1 MGYVA
6 VWKALEQMVT
16 DFRKKELEIPTEV
29 MNDLKNA
36 KTLIRILKAEP
47 SRGDNIQKIEQCL
60 ENVESYLIS
69 EGQKEFGTEYADQW
83 LERLDKASKETGDE
97 EDKETRF
104 IPGLPRHRKWIRVA
118 SSADF
123 PLDKIKAIA
132 DKMSLSYTVHKNG
145 SLLVYGEDQNIK
157 DFVKKMA
164 SKYES
169 KAEKYRKKV
178 HNR

>member
-16 DFRKKELEIPTEV
+16 DFRKKGLRVPTEI
-29 MNDLKNA
+29 MSDLKNA

-47 SRGDNIQKIEQCL
+47 SHGETVQKIEQCL

-69 EGQKEFGTEYADQW
+69 EGQKEFGIEYADQW
-83 LERLDKASKETGDE
+83 LERLDKASREILDE

-104 IPGLPRHRKWIRVA
+104 IPGLPRHRKWIRVT
-118 SSADF
+118 SSTDL
-123 PLDKIKAIA
+123 PLEKLTKIA
-132 DKMSLSYTVHKNG
+132 DEMNLSYNVHKNG
-145 SLLVYGEDQNIK
+145 SLLVYGEDQSIK

-164 SKYES
+164 SKYGS

>member
-1 MGYVA
+1 MGYIA

-16 DFRKKELEIPTEV
+16 DFRKKGLRVPTEI
-29 MNDLKNA
+29 MSDLKNA

-47 SRGDNIQKIEQCL
+47 SHGETVQKIEQCV

-69 EGQKEFGTEYADQW
+69 EGQKEFGIEYADQW
-83 LERLDKASKETGDE
+83 LERLDKASREILDE

-104 IPGLPRHRKWIRVA
+104 IPGLPRHRKWIRVT
-118 SSADF
+118 SSTDL
-123 PLDKIKAIA
+123 PLEKLTKIA
-132 DKMSLSYTVHKNG
+132 DEMNLSYNVHKNG
-145 SLLVYGEDQNIK
+145 SLLVYGEDQSIK

-164 SKYES
+164 SKYGS

>member
-164 SKYES
+164 SKYDS